1 VYYELITACQR
12 LITVFCNQQMS
23 GVTIGLG
30 VAVVRLMLCSA
41 VTYVVHRS
49 GNLSQSSVQDICDLL
64 RNRNLSSVT
73 DSLTSAT
80 RHRRTAGKW

>member
-1 VYYELITACQR
+1 MTVYYKLITACQR

-30 VAVVRLMLCSA
+30 VAVVRLLCSA

-49 GNLSQSSVQDICDLL
+49 GNLSQSSVQDMCDLL
-64 RNRNLSSVT
+64 RNLSSVT

-80 RHRRTAGKW
+80 RHSRTAGKW